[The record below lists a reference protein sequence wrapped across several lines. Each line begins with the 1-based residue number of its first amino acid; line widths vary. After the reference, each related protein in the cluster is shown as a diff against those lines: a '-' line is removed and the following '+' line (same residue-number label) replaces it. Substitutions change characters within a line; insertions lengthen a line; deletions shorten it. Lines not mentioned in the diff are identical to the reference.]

1 MKDHSLSV
9 AILFAIV
16 LIVIINFVFKNSRF
30 GYRVRACG
38 GNRLAAETAGINSRR
53 ITIPVSYTHLGFWMD
68 DGHYQ
73 KMQDF
78 MRQQGV

>member
-1 MKDHSLSV
+1 M

-38 GNRLAAETAGINSRR
+38 GNRTRAARE
-53 ITIPVSYTHLGFWMD
+53 LGMD
-68 DGHYQ
+68 RTTLWRKLQ
-73 KMQDF
+73 KYIQK
-78 MRQQGV
+78 